1 MAVYR
6 DGQGRDAMESRVVVR
21 TAGEGFENEVE
32 VRGHRLRADEPVES
46 GGTDRG
52 PSPSELLLAALG
64 ACTSITLRMYAK
76 RKGWDLQSVEVVL
89 GRRALGAGEG
99 AETEITRTLRMAGAL
114 DATQRARLA
123 EVAGKFPVH
132 RALNG
137 GVRVATKVE

>member
-1 MAVYR
+1 
-6 DGQGRDAMESRVVVR
+6 MESRVVVR

-32 VRGHRLRADEPVES
+32 VRGHRLKADEPVES

-99 AETEITRTLRMAGAL
+99 AETEITRTLRMEGAL

-123 EVAGKFPVH
+123 EVAGKCPVH
-132 RALNG
+132 RALHG
-137 GVRVATKVE
+137 GVRVRTEVEQP